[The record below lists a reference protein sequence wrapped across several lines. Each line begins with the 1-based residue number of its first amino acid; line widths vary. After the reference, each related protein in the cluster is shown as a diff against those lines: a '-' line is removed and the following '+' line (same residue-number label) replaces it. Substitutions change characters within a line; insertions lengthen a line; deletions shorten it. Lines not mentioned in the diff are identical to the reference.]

1 MKCLKQAIPSNTF
14 FSVVTFA
21 GINVRRVL
29 LTESMAERKHQE
41 VIQQSCNFMSHRDI
55 LYGMGTARLAYTLT
69 SNVPITLGNWSGHSR
84 QSYT

>member
-29 LTESMAERKHQE
+29 LTESMAERKHQKSYSR
-41 VIQQSCNFMSHRDI
+41 VAI
-55 LYGMGTARLAYTLT
+55 LCHIEISVWYGYCKTCLYA
-69 SNVPITLGNWSGHSR
+69 NI
-84 QSYT
+84 